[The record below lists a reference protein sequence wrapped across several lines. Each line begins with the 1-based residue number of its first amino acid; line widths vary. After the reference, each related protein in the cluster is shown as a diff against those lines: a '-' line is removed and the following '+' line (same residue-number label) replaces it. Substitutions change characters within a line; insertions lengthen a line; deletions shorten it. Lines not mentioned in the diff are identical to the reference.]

1 MTRKDLT
8 LISRI
13 NKELSELDF
22 IVERILKAW
31 EKGVKE
37 NDDLYLDSVALNLH
51 GFYSGLEKVFE
62 LIAKNIDQSIPG
74 GDAWHQELLRQM
86 FTEIKEIRPA
96 IISRESFFA
105 LDEYRGF
112 RHVVRNVY
120 TFNLSIRKLEPL
132 VGEVQKVFAQV
143 KKEIADFLS
152 LLENTD

>member
-8 LISRI
+8 LVSRI
-13 NKELSELDF
+13 NQELFELDL
-22 IVERILKAW
+22 IVKRILKAW
-31 EKGVKE
+31 EKGVTE

-51 GFYSGLEKVFE
+51 GFYFGLEKVFE
-62 LIAKNIDQSIPG
+62 LIARNIDQSIPSG
-74 GDAWHQELLRQM
+74 EAWHQELLRQM

-96 IISRESFFA
+96 IISRESFLA

-120 TFNLSIRKLEPL
+120 TFNLSFRKLEPL
-132 VGEVQKVFAQV
+132 VSEIQKVLDQV
-143 KKEIADFLS
+143 KKEISNFLS